1 MKAPKAN
8 SAGRSAGDAAKFALR
23 ADSRRRGGV
32 PAEGP
37 SLTNFATSPAP
48 RGARAL
54 RILGVDPGFDRLG
67 LAVLEGDPS
76 RPKLVWSTCVE
87 PAKGAME
94 ERLAAVEAA
103 ILSAITEYAPDA
115 LAIETL
121 FFSTNRKTAM
131 GVAQARGAVLAA
143 AGGVQ
148 LAVCEFSP
156 QQVKLAVTGYGAA
169 DKRAV
174 AAMIPKLLV
183 LPVRKRRDD
192 ELDAIAVAIAGL
204 STRGR

>member
-1 MKAPKAN
+1 M
-8 SAGRSAGDAAKFALR
+8 R
-23 ADSRRRGGV
+23 V
-32 PAEGP
+32 
-37 SLTNFATSPAP
+37 
-48 RGARAL
+48 
-54 RILGVDPGFDRLG
+54 LGVDPGFDRLG

-76 RPKLVWSTCVE
+76 RPKLVWSTCIE

-103 ILSAITEYAPDA
+103 IVAAITEYAPDA

-143 AGGVQ
+143 AGGAV

-174 AAMIPKLLV
+174 AAMIPKLLT
-183 LPVRKRRDD
+183 LPLRKRRDD

-204 STRGR
+204 STHGR